1 MRWLLLSIGDTSI
14 KLTWCSNNSMNK
26 IQYYNKTPLFTPR
39 LLCEELN
46 GPLFISSLKWREL
59 WTWGHKSPTPQA
71 GKHNKAEQS
80 EDVRESSA
88 ASAFISLFVC
98 LFICL
103 NFNYLAH
110 FHVVFTPLA
119 LLELRRH
126 QRRCELTNERG
137 RHSVRSW
144 RGSELPL
151 AG

>member
-46 GPLFISSLKWREL
+46 GPLFISSLKWREI

-98 LFICL
+98 LFVCL
-103 NFNYLAH
+103 FKFQLPCSLSCCVHAPR
-110 FHVVFTPLA
+110 FVGAAAPPEEVRVDKWARKT
-119 LLELRRH
+119 
-126 QRRCELTNERG
+126 QREVMAR
-137 RHSVRSW
+137 
-144 RGSELPL
+144 
-151 AG
+151 